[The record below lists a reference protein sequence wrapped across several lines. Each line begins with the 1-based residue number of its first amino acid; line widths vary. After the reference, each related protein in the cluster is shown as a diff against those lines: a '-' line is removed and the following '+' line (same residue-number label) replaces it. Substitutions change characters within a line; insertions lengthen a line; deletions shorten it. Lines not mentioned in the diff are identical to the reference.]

1 MQRHKVGVI
10 VGSLRK
16 GSYAGMMSRALTELA
31 PASLELSGIEIG
43 GLPHYNQDLETD
55 NPPAAWT
62 VFRQAVIASQAILF
76 ITPEYN
82 RSMPGV
88 LKNAFDVGSRPWGFS
103 AWSGK
108 PAAVIS
114 TSPGALG
121 GMAASHHVRQ
131 VMMAVNLAAMP
142 YPEAYIPV
150 VATLFDESGR
160 LRSAETRA
168 FMVDFLRAFAVW
180 IERFGASPANAR

>member
-1 MQRHKVGVI
+1 MQGAKVGVI

-16 GSYAGMMSRALTELA
+16 GSYARLLSRALVELA
-31 PASLELSGIEIG
+31 PASLELSDIAIG
-43 GLPHYNQDLETD
+43 ELPHYNQDLETD

-62 VFRQAVIASQAILF
+62 TFRQRVMACEAILF
-76 ITPEYN
+76 VTPEYN

-88 LKNAFDVGSRPWGFS
+88 LKNAMDVGSRPWGFS

-121 GMAASHHVRQ
+121 GMAASHHLRQ
-131 VMMAVNLAAMP
+131 VIMAVNLAAMP
-142 YPEAYIPV
+142 YPEAYLPA
-150 VATLFDESGR
+150 VAALFDENGA
-160 LRSAETRA
+160 LQNAETRK
-168 FMVDFLRAFAVW
+168 FMTEFLQSFATWVQ
-180 IERFGASPANAR
+180 RFGK

>member
-1 MQRHKVGVI
+1 MQRKKVKVI

-16 GSYAGMMSRALTELA
+16 GSYARMLSRALVELA
-31 PASLELSGIEIG
+31 PQSLELSDIEIAE
-43 GLPHYNQDLETD
+43 LPHYNQDLETD
-55 NPPAAWT
+55 SPPASWT
-62 VFRQAVIASQAILF
+62 AFRQRVIASDAILF
-76 ITPEYN
+76 VTPEYN

-88 LKNAFDVGSRPWGFS
+88 VKNALDVGSRPWGFS

-121 GMAASHHVRQ
+121 GMASNHHLRQ

-142 YPEAYIPV
+142 YPEAYIPA
-150 VATLFDESGR
+150 VATLFDENGA
-160 LRSAETRA
+160 LQNADTRK
-168 FMVDFLRAFAVW
+168 FMADFLQSFATW
-180 IERFGASPANAR
+180 IHRFDE